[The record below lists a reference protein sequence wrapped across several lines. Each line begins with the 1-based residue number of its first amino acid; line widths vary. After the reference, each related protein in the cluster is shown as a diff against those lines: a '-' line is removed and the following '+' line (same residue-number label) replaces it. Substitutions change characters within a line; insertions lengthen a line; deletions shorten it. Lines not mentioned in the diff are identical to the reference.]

1 MILKTKVRIKKEE
14 VENFYNRISCGKT
27 IPKILEAQKEQK
39 DELLTIKHGC
49 GILCKKSSDRQ
60 STIGFDSEKYK
71 NSFPR
76 PKRIATTNYWL
87 KSEILSFQKSLDV

>member
-1 MILKTKVRIKKEE
+1 MIENKVQINKEE
-14 VENFYNRISCGKT
+14 VRIFIKNILWEE

-39 DELLTIKHGC
+39 DELLTIKQV
-49 GILCKKSSDRQ
+49 GILCKKSRQ
-60 STIGFDSEKYK
+60 TIYNWINSEKYK

-87 KSEILSFQKSLDV
+87 KSEILSFQKSMDV